1 VKQTVEASP
10 DGDSTA
16 LEALLAVEQRID
28 AMLAEHEAKATR
40 IVQEAQTLAA
50 EIARAWDASLEAA
63 REYLRQQ
70 IERERVATVRDIEAN
85 AESEA
90 ARYRELPPAE
100 ICALARWLAARVARV
115 PDAP

>member
-1 VKQTVEASP
+1 MCERTECESI
-10 DGDSTA
+10 G
-16 LEALLAVEQRID
+16 
-28 AMLAEHEAKATR
+28 HEAM
-40 IVQEAQTLAA
+40 
-50 EIARAWDASLEAA
+50 
-63 REYLRQQ
+63 
-70 IERERVATVRDIEAN
+70 ERVATVRDIEAN

>member
-1 VKQTVEASP
+1 VKQIVEASP

-70 IERERVATVRDIEAN
+70 IERERVATVRDIE
-85 AESEA
+85 
-90 ARYRELPPAE
+90 ELPPAE